1 MNTKNIKKP
10 EMSPALL
17 ESNKLFK
24 EFNNIYHDAALK
36 LGISNSSLDILYSIC
51 ELGDGCLQRDISKS
65 TFIPKQTIHSS
76 IRSLEKLG
84 YIYLSNGKG
93 RNMHINLTDAG
104 RDYIKETIYPI
115 ITLENEAI
123 SSLTEDERRQMLILQ
138 SKYITALRE
147 AFNKIKNHEEAE

>member
-10 EMSPALL
+10 KMSPALL

-51 ELGDGCLQRDISKS
+51 ELGD
-65 TFIPKQTIHSS
+65 
-76 IRSLEKLG
+76 
-84 YIYLSNGKG
+84 IYLSNGKG

-138 SKYITALRE
+138 SKHITALRE

>member
-36 LGISNSSLDILYSIC
+36 LGISNS
-51 ELGDGCLQRDISKS
+51 
-65 TFIPKQTIHSS
+65 
-76 IRSLEKLG
+76 SLEKLG

-138 SKYITALRE
+138 SKHITALRE

>member
-10 EMSPALL
+10 KMSPALL

-36 LGISNSSLDILYSIC
+36 LGISNS
-51 ELGDGCLQRDISKS
+51 
-65 TFIPKQTIHSS
+65 
-76 IRSLEKLG
+76 SLEKLG

-138 SKYITALRE
+138 SKHITALRE

>member
-10 EMSPALL
+10 KMSPALL

-93 RNMHINLTDAG
+93 RNMHG

-138 SKYITALRE
+138 SKHITALRE

>member
-10 EMSPALL
+10 EMGPALL

-76 IRSLEKLG
+76 IRSLE
-84 YIYLSNGKG
+84 G

-123 SSLTEDERRQMLILQ
+123 SSLTEDERRHMLILQ
-138 SKYITALRE
+138 SKHITALRE

>member
-10 EMSPALL
+10 KMSPALL

-76 IRSLEKLG
+76 IRSLEHLFKQ
-84 YIYLSNGKG
+84 
-93 RNMHINLTDAG
+93 R
-104 RDYIKETIYPI
+104 
-115 ITLENEAI
+115 
-123 SSLTEDERRQMLILQ
+123 
-138 SKYITALRE
+138 
-147 AFNKIKNHEEAE
+147 